1 MSDQFPPTERL
12 PITEPDGTAVPAAG
26 GPNRA
31 LLITLIAVGGA
42 LLVTIAIVVTL
53 MLTSGNPSAAP
64 SPSLPP
70 ISSTSPSPSPS
81 VSPLPSPSPSLEEEE
96 PEPEPEPEP
105 EDDPPAPA
113 GAIDEIVVTVFD
125 GDGMSPQD
133 ICAYWVNKPASDHSD
148 KFAIAVNWDSTGSID
163 RVDVV
168 SSEGGSWPS
177 KGAEDVQFIPFECW
191 NGPSQARQIQIT
203 LTGFAAGTPID
214 TAIVIV
220 KANAAVQ
227 ITY

>member
-1 MSDQFPPTERL
+1 MSDAFPPTERL
-12 PITEPDGTAVPAAG
+12 PITDPDGTPVQAGG
-26 GPNRA
+26 GPNRP

-42 LLVTIAIVVTL
+42 LLITIAIVLTI
-53 MLTSGNPSAAP
+53 MLTSGTPSAAP
-64 SPSLPP
+64 SPSTFPVP
-70 ISSTSPSPSPS
+70 STSASPTPAESLIPSPTPS
-81 VSPLPSPSPSLEEEE
+81 IEEEE
-96 PEPEPEPEP
+96 PPAEEEE
-105 EDDPPAPA
+105 DPPGPS
-113 GAIDEIVVTVFD
+113 GAIDEVILTVFD
-125 GDGMSPQD
+125 GDGMQPQD
-133 ICAYWVNKPASDHSD
+133 ICAMWISKPASDHSD
-148 KFAIAVNWDSTGSID
+148 KFNLAVNWSSNGAID

-168 SSEGGSWPS
+168 TSDGGSWPS
-177 KGAEDVQFIPFECW
+177 KGAEDVQFMPFECW

>member
-12 PITEPDGTAVPAAG
+12 PTTDPGGTPVQAAG

-31 LLITLIAVGGA
+31 LLITLISVGGA
-42 LLVTIAIVVTL
+42 LLITIAIVVTL
-53 MLTSGNPSAAP
+53 MLTSGTPSAAP
-64 SPSLPP
+64 SPSTFP
-70 ISSTSPSPSPS
+70 IPSTSASPTPSGDPVPSPSAI
-81 VSPLPSPSPSLEEEE
+81 EEEE
-96 PEPEPEPEP
+96 PDPEPEP

-113 GAIDEIVVTVFD
+113 GEFDSVILTVFD

-133 ICAYWVNKPASDHSD
+133 ICAFWVSKPASDHSD
-148 KFAIAVNWDSTGSID
+148 KFNLAVNWDSNGAID

-168 SSEGGSWPS
+168 TSEGGSWPS

-191 NGPSQARQIQIT
+191 NGPSQARSIQIT
-203 LTGFAAGTPID
+203 LTGLAAGTLTD
-214 TAIVIV
+214 TATVIV

>member
-12 PITEPDGTAVPAAG
+12 PITDPEGTPVQAAS

-42 LLVTIAIVVTL
+42 LLITIAIVVTM

-70 ISSTSPSPSPS
+70 IPSNSPSPTPS
-81 VSPLPSPSPSLEEEE
+81 VSPVPSPSPSLEEEE
-96 PEPEPEPEP
+96 PEPEPEDE
-105 EDDPPAPA
+105 DPPAPA

-133 ICAYWVNKPASDHSD
+133 VCALWVSKPASDHND

-168 SSEGGSWPS
+168 TSEGGSWPS

-214 TAIVIV
+214 TAIVVV
-220 KANAAVQ
+220 KANAPVQ
-227 ITY
+227 ITH

>member
-12 PITEPDGTAVPAAG
+12 PITDPAGTPVQSAGG

-42 LLVTIAIVVTL
+42 LLITIAIVLTL

-64 SPSLPP
+64 SPSLPAIP
-70 ISSTSPSPSPS
+70 SSSPSPTPS
-81 VSPLPSPSPSLEEEE
+81 AEPLPSPSPSVEEE
-96 PEPEPEPEP
+96 EPEPEPEP

-113 GAIDEIVVTVFD
+113 GAIDEVVVTVFD

-133 ICAYWVNKPASDHSD
+133 ICAFWVNKPASDHND
-148 KFAIAVNWDSTGSID
+148 KFAIAVNWDSSGSID

-168 SSEGGSWPS
+168 TSEGGSWPS

-203 LTGFAAGTPID
+203 LTGLAAGTPLD
-214 TAIVIV
+214 TAVVIV
-220 KANAAVQ
+220 KANGPVQ